1 METMKEKN
9 RKPSIM
15 AMFWLSLASRMA
27 DKLLGR
33 QVLVLFALVL
43 FKALVMRSRRNF

>member
-33 QVLVLFALVL
+33 QVLFALVL

>member
-1 METMKEKN
+1 MKVQKNQMETMKEKN

-27 DKLLGR
+27 D
-33 QVLVLFALVL
+33 
-43 FKALVMRSRRNF
+43 N